1 METLPKEVAEVI
13 HDFRFGTSSYWK
25 SKFKHVVSEIEDELY
40 HFHYV
45 YTEVEYLDIN
55 DDFEYIDFIRV
66 SILKNSLWRW
76 KAELK
81 KAFPKLDF

>member
-1 METLPKEVAEVI
+1 M
-13 HDFRFGTSSYWK
+13 RFGSPPYWK
-25 SKFKHVVSEIEDELY
+25 TNINVVSELEDEFY

-55 DDFEYIDFIRV
+55 DDFEYIDFLRV

-76 KAELK
+76 KKELK
-81 KAFPKLDF
+81 KAFPKLDVCTFI